1 MNAQMQ
7 RTKKPTSTKN
17 RNGNVKKVIK
27 VSILTVIILSAMF
40 AGFSL
45 YSVVNY
51 DRIYSGVFVNGF
63 NAGGLTREE
72 LSKSLN
78 TNYSKSI
85 KDKQIILKYK
95 GKEEKISISD
105 LNFNYQIDK
114 AVESAYNVARAGNI
128 FKRVYDV
135 FNIGKD
141 KKVIEMT
148 YTYDKE
154 KMEKAIE
161 KLNKNVSNPVKDHE
175 LQFLK
180 DKVLLKT
187 GHPGDSID
195 NSSLYK
201 LLEDSFKK
209 ASFKAIEVPSV
220 KTDPKKI
227 DVEKVYNDIVIK
239 PKNAEFETNEK
250 KYTIKEEIMG
260 RSIDKS
266 VLASIISEI
275 EQSHDTEKVLPVIF
289 SKPEITANDIQN
301 NLFKDTLSSFNTR
314 FTTGNTNDANRGVN
328 IRLSIAKINGKIL
341 APGEVFSFNDTVG
354 ERTKAG
360 GYKEAHTYVA
370 GQIVDGVGGGICQ
383 VSTTLYNAVLY
394 SDLEVVR
401 RSNHQFTVS
410 YVPYGRDAA
419 VSFPDVD
426 LKFKN
431 STKWPLKINCW
442 VSKDNVIYF
451 TLIGKNDTPTKQ
463 VILNTK
469 TIKKIEPSV
478 KNINDP
484 TMNEGTTSVV
494 KSGGNGYI
502 IDTYKIVK
510 VDNKVIKDSKIHTSY
525 YRPLTREVK
534 VGTKKVNSKV
544 QTTPVP
550 TKKPSTTL
558 RGADD
563 SDNPPVDNPQP

>member
-1 MNAQMQ
+1 MNAQIQ
-7 RTKKPTSTKN
+7 RIKKPSGTKKT
-17 RNGNVKKVIK
+17 NGSVKKVIK

-72 LSKSLN
+72 LSKSLK

-85 KDKQIILKYK
+85 KDKQILLKYRD
-95 GKEEKISISD
+95 KEEKISISD
-105 LNFNYQIDK
+105 LNFSYQIDQ
-114 AVESAYNVARAGNI
+114 AVESAYNVARSGNI

-141 KKVIEMT
+141 KKVIEMA
-148 YTYDKE
+148 YTYNKE
-154 KMEKAIE
+154 KMEKAID
-161 KLNKNVSNPVKDHE
+161 KLNKNVSNPVKNHE
-175 LQFLK
+175 LKFSN
-180 DKVLLKT
+180 DKVILKT
-187 GHPGDSID
+187 GHPGDIID
-195 NSSLYK
+195 NNSLYN
-201 LLEDSFKK
+201 LLEDLFKK
-209 ASFKAIEVPSV
+209 ASFKTIDVPSI
-220 KTDPKKI
+220 KKDPEKI
-227 DVEKVYNDIVIK
+227 DVEKLYNDIVIK
-239 PKNAEFETNEK
+239 PKNAQFETDGK
-250 KYTIKEEIMG
+250 KFTIKEEVMG

-266 VLASIISEI
+266 VLASIISEVD
-275 EQSHDTEKVLPVIF
+275 QSHDTEKVLPVIF
-289 SKPEITANDIQN
+289 SKPEITAGDINN

-341 APGEVFSFNDTVG
+341 APGDVFSFNDTVG

-360 GYKEAHTYVA
+360 GYKEAHTYVS
-370 GQIVDGVGGGICQ
+370 GQIVDGIGGGICQ
-383 VSTTLYNAVLY
+383 VSTTLYNAVLL
-394 SDLEVVR
+394 SDLDVVR

-451 TLIGKNDTPTKQ
+451 TLVGKNDTPTKQ

-469 TIKKIEPSV
+469 TVKKIEPSV

-484 TMNEGTTSVV
+484 TMNEGTTSIL

-502 IDTYKIVK
+502 IDTFKIVK

-534 VGTKKVNSKV
+534 VGTKKDNTKV
-544 QTTPVP
+544 QTTPVV
-550 TKKPSTTL
+550 TKKPSAIL
-558 RGADD
+558 QGVDD
-563 SDNPPVDNPQP
+563 SNNTVDNPQP